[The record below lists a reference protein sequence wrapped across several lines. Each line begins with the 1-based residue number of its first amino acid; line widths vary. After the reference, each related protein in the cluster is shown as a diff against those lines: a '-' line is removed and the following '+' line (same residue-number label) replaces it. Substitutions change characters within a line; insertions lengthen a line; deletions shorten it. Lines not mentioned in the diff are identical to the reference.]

1 MQYHINLDEKLLGEG
16 RRITGLTSNKE
27 LLEFGLRAIVRSQ
40 QAERY
45 PPFSTSSD
53 LVEPRA
59 NPIRE
64 LLGSDF
70 IACAT
75 TNDTDLSRNYKAE
88 LAAFLERKHD
98 HR

>member
-1 MQYHINLDEKLLGEG
+1 MQYHINLDEALLGEG
-16 RRITGLTSNKE
+16 RRITGLTSDRE
-27 LLEFGLRAIVRSQ
+27 LLEFSVRAIIQSQ
-40 QAERY
+40 PAKER

-53 LVEPRA
+53 IAEPRA

-64 LLGSDF
+64 LIDSDF

-75 TNDTDLSRNYKAE
+75 TDDMDLSRNYKAE